1 MQDRRSSARVRV
13 SREVRF
19 TVTVVEG
26 GYACAL
32 EARGRIVDLSKE
44 GFGIETDHPLQKGH
58 VITIRDIP
66 DGRVPTHG
74 LVLWS
79 RQINGRFRAGLRP
92 LVQENSLH
100 MPAESPLQF
109 NTQ

>member
-1 MQDRRSSARVRV
+1 MQERRSSARVRV
-13 SREVRF
+13 SRDVRF

-32 EARGRIVDLSKE
+32 EARGRIVDLSRE
-44 GFGIETDHPLQKGH
+44 GFGIETEHPLQKGH
-58 VITIRDIP
+58 VITIRDITNGELP
-66 DGRVPTHG
+66 SHG

-92 LVQENSLH
+92 LAQENNIH
-100 MPAESPLQF
+100 MSSGSALQF
-109 NTQ
+109 NMQ